1 MAWIGVSSLDKYVYN
16 RRIIMAMNN
25 NMNKVY
31 KSMKGKTIDLDLLRQ
46 KNEMTPAVGNARVNA
61 RGDELGPGGKIIR
74 KKEDVL
80 RDYFAD
86 NPATIPD
93 ESVGKIV
100 ADEPAEVVD
109 EATSKPKATRA
120 QKKAAAKVEEVVN
133 EPTQAELNEFDDDW
147 VEDEDGNF
155 VKKGD

>member
-1 MAWIGVSSLDKYVYN
+1 MALRQTGRKQ
-16 RRIIMAMNN
+16 
-25 NMNKVY
+25 Y
-31 KSMKGKTIDLDLLRQ
+31 KSMQGKTIDMDLLRQ
-46 KNEMTPAVGNARVNA
+46 KNELTQAVGNARVNA

-80 RDYFAD
+80 RDYYAD
-86 NPATIPD
+86 NPQTVPD

-100 ADEPAEVVD
+100 ADEPAAVE
-109 EATSKPKATRA
+109 ESTSKPKTTRA
-120 QKKAAAKVEEVVN
+120 QKKAASKEVVN
-133 EPTQAELNEFDDDW
+133 EPTEAELAEFEDDW